1 MVQKN
6 DHTPEEFNRI
16 CNIICEYAVQ
26 KNYTSAMS
34 AYFEEHGSRIT
45 GPWALQTLANL

>member
-1 MVQKN
+1 MVHKN

-26 KNYTSAMS
+26 KNYNPAVG
-34 AYFEEHGSRIT
+34 AYFEEHGKIIT
-45 GPWALQTLANL
+45 GPWALQMLASI